1 MSKIIVLGGGIVGLS
16 TAMLLAR
23 QGHNVTVYDRDNG
36 PFPDSAEAAWKAWE
50 RHGVA
55 QFRQPHYLHSAAR
68 LLLDAHLPKVKQA
81 LVEAGCVPFDYLSL
95 MPPSIEDRSAWVDD
109 DRFVTVTGRRPTLEY
124 GVARAAEECVT
135 VVRGTSIAGLLTG
148 RSVTG
153 GIPHVIGVRLMDG
166 RELFA
171 DLVIDATGRH
181 SKLPSWLRAMGA
193 PPPVEVAEE
202 SAFVYFTRFFQ
213 ASSGGVPAYRT
224 GIITHFHSF
233 SMLLL
238 PGDSSTWSVT
248 IFTIAADTALRALR
262 DPVRWT
268 ALVGACPAHAHWLDG
283 EPISDILTFGGVTD
297 RYRRF
302 VVDGSP
308 VATGIVAVGDAWAC
322 TNPIQGRGM
331 TIGLMH
337 AVGTAEAVNDY
348 LEDPLILANA
358 HDTMT
363 ESRVTPW
370 YRSTVEFDRQR
381 TSQITAAMHGQPAL
395 GCGGPAEALETAMLY
410 DPALFRAGI
419 EIVALLALPE
429 TVFARPGTV
438 ERIMALAD
446 IHEPPTPAGPT
457 RDELLRI
464 VA

>member
-1 MSKIIVLGGGIVGLS
+1 MAKIIVLGGGMVGLS

-23 QGHNVTVYDRDNG
+23 QGHDVTVYDRDNA
-36 PFPDSAEAAWKAWE
+36 PLPESPEAAWEAWE
-50 RHGVA
+50 RKGVK

-68 LLLDAHLPKVKQA
+68 LLLDAHLPDLKQA
-81 LVEAGCVPFDYLSL
+81 MLEVGCVPFDMLSL
-95 MPPSIEDRSAWVDD
+95 MPPSIEDRSARAGDA
-109 DRFVTVTGRRPTLEY
+109 RFVTVTGRRPTLEY
-124 GVARAAEECVT
+124 AVARAAEQHVR
-135 VVRGTSIAGLLTG
+135 VVRGTSIAGVLTG
-148 RSVTG
+148 QSVRD
-153 GIPHVIGVRLMDG
+153 GIPHVTGVRLMDG
-166 RELFA
+166 NEVSA

-181 SKLPSWLRAMGA
+181 SKLPSWLRAVGA
-193 PPPVEVAEE
+193 SPPVEEAEE
-202 SAFVYFTRFFQ
+202 SAFVYFTRFFR
-213 ASSGGVPAYRT
+213 AASGGVPAYRC

-233 SMLLL
+233 SLLLL
-238 PGDSSTWSVT
+238 PGDSNTWSVT
-248 IFTIAADTALRALR
+248 VFAIAADAALRALR
-262 DPVRWT
+262 DPVRWS
-268 ALVGACPAHAHWLDG
+268 ALVAACPAHAHWLDG
-283 EPISDILTFGGVTD
+283 EPISDMLTFGGVTD

-302 VVDGSP
+302 VVDGWP

-337 AVGTAEAVNDY
+337 AVGTAEVVNDQ
-348 LEDPLILANA
+348 LDDPLRLANA
-358 HDTMT
+358 HDSMT

-381 TSQITAAMHGQPAL
+381 TSQITAAINGWPAPRAS
-395 GCGGPAEALETAMLY
+395 GPAEALETAMLY

-429 TVFARPGTV
+429 TVFARPGIV

-457 RDELLRI
+457 RDELLRM

>member
-23 QGHNVTVYDRDNG
+23 LGHNVTVYDRDNA
-36 PFPDSAEAAWKAWE
+36 PLPNSTAAAWDTWE
-50 RHGVA
+50 RRGVG

-68 LLLDAHLPKVKQA
+68 LLLDAHLPNLKQA
-81 LVEAGCVPFDYLSL
+81 MLDAGCVPFDMLSL
-95 MPPSIEDRSAWVDD
+95 MPPSIEDRSARVNDA
-109 DRFVTVTGRRPTLEY
+109 RFVTVTGRRPTLEY
-124 GVARAAEECVT
+124 AVARAAEQCMPVL
-135 VVRGTSIAGLLTG
+135 RGTSVAGVITG
-148 RSVTG
+148 RSVVD
-153 GIPHVIGVRLMDG
+153 GIPHVTGVRLMDG
-166 RELFA
+166 SEVFA

-181 SKLPSWLRAMGA
+181 SKLSSWLRAAGA
-193 PPPVEVAEE
+193 SPPFEEAAE
-202 SAFVYFTRFFQ
+202 SAFAYYTRFFR
-213 ASSGGVPAYRT
+213 ASSGGVPAYQS
-224 GIITHFHSF
+224 GIITHFHTF
-233 SMLLL
+233 SLLLL
-238 PGDSSTWSVT
+238 PGDSNTWSVT
-248 IFTIAADTALRALR
+248 LFTIAADVPLRALR
-262 DPVRWT
+262 DPARWE

-283 EPISDILTFGGVTD
+283 EPITDILTFGGVTD

-337 AVGTAEAVNDY
+337 AVGTAEVVNAHLD
-348 LEDPLILANA
+348 DPPTLANA
-358 HDTMT
+358 HDAMT

-381 TSQITAAMHGQPAL
+381 TSQITAAINGWPPPRR
-395 GCGGPAEALETAMLY
+395 GGPAEALETAMLY
-410 DPALFRAGI
+410 DPELFRAGI
-419 EIVALLALPE
+419 EIVAVLALPE
-429 TVFARPGTV
+429 TVFARPGMV
-438 ERIMALAD
+438 ERIVALAD

-457 RDELLRI
+457 RDELLRM